1 MGKLLAWEDIST
13 SSAAHQGGSSASV
26 ALASHLE
33 SISSVVG
40 SNDKINGVGGFLTQ
54 GSVASGGLLTQESFT
69 SGWNEMVH
77 KVKPFF

>member
-1 MGKLLAWEDIST
+1 MAST
-13 SSAAHQGGSSASV
+13 SSASHQRGSSASV

-33 SISSVVG
+33 SISSVIV
-40 SNDKINGVGGFLTQ
+40 SNEKINGAGGLLTQ
-54 GSVASGGLLTQESFT
+54 GSVASGGPMTQESVI

>member
-1 MGKLLAWEDIST
+1 MAST
-13 SSAAHQGGSSASV
+13 SSASHQRGSSASV

-40 SNDKINGVGGFLTQ
+40 SNDKINGAGGLLTQ
-54 GSVASGGLLTQESFT
+54 GSVASRGPLTQESVT

-77 KVKPFF
+77 KDKPFF